1 MMRWLT
7 WICAGAI
14 FLGSCLLFFVEPMAA
29 KQLLP
34 LLGGSASVWTTCL
47 VFFQTTLLLG
57 YLLAHWLVTSF
68 RPRAQAAMYLGL
80 LAVALALLLAVR
92 PLSFHAATEHP
103 VVSVFLLL
111 TKLIGLP
118 FLLLSAAGPLL
129 QAWYARGFHAGGQ
142 QILPPW
148 RLFALSNLGSLLA
161 LMLYPVV
168 IEPRFNLHAQMLVWI
183 CGFGLFMAACGV
195 VLLRGS
201 SSSDEKQEA
210 KARVLADAPPSTASR
225 ALWFLLA
232 ACGSL
237 MLCAVTN
244 YLSQNIVAIPL
255 LWILPLAVYL
265 LSFVV
270 VFQGNFYPRWLVL
283 IFLLLALAAIGAGIR
298 YELSDQSQVVPIRI
312 MVPIFCAA
320 LFIFCVF
327 CHGELHRLRPAP
339 RYLTSFYLLI
349 AAGGAAGAFLVGIG
363 APLVFRANYEMVCGL
378 VMISAMAVIV
388 TWKLGIFSRLLW
400 AAATVAMLWLI
411 VFEARGY
418 GHDAIVQQRGFY
430 GTLRVTEMR
439 IPGTEVTRILYHGTI
454 EHGVQLMG
462 GARRHEPISYYA
474 RHSGAGLAL
483 DFCCSGR
490 KRRVA
495 VIGLGTGTL
504 AAYGREGDVFRFY
517 EIDPLVE
524 RIANNIF
531 TYLYDSSA
539 AIEIVPGDARVS
551 MTQEPLQN
559 YDVIAIDAFSGDAIP
574 VHLLT
579 AEAIQLYQRH
589 LRPGGILAFH
599 ISSQYLDLAPVLR
612 QQADHAGLH
621 CVLVSSEEDEEQ
633 EISAADWVLITS
645 DEEFLARPNI
655 AKVSEKIELKPGLR
669 LWSDDYNSLLPLLRH
684 QRLAFWRPAEKD
696 KQ

>member
-1 MMRWLT
+1 MMRWLPR
-7 WICAGAI
+7 ICASAI
-14 FLGSCLLFFVEPMAA
+14 FLGSCLLFFVEPMVA

-68 RPRAQAAMYLGL
+68 RPRTQAATYLGL
-80 LAVALALLLAVR
+80 LASAFVLLLAIS
-92 PLSFHAATEHP
+92 PHSLHAATEHP
-103 VVSVFLLL
+103 AVSVFLLL
-111 TKLIGLP
+111 TRLIGLP

-129 QAWYARGFHAGGQ
+129 QSWYARGFHARGQ
-142 QILPPW
+142 QTLPPW

-161 LMLYPVV
+161 LTLYPVV

-183 CGFGLFMAACGV
+183 CGFGLFMVACGV

-201 SSSDEKQEA
+201 NSSDEKQEVEA
-210 KARVLADAPPSTASR
+210 KALSDAAPSAASR
-225 ALWFLLA
+225 SLWFLLA

-255 LWILPLAVYL
+255 LWILPLTVYL

-283 IFLLLALAAIGAGIR
+283 VFLFLALAGTAAGIR

-312 MVPIFCAA
+312 MVPLFCAA
-320 LFIFCVF
+320 LFILCVF

-339 RYLTSFYLLI
+339 RYVTSFYLLI

-378 VMISAMAVIV
+378 VMISAIALIV
-388 TWKLGIFSRLLW
+388 TWKLGVFSRLLW
-400 AAATVAMLWLI
+400 AATTAAMVWLI
-411 VFEARGY
+411 IFEARGY
-418 GHDAIVQQRGFY
+418 SHDAIVQLRGFY
-430 GTLRVTEMR
+430 GTLRVTETR

-462 GARRHEPISYYA
+462 GARRHEPTSYYA
-474 RHSGAGLAL
+474 HNSGAGLAL
-483 DFCCSGR
+483 DFCCPGR

-524 RIANNIF
+524 RMANNIF
-531 TYLYDSSA
+531 TYLHDSPA
-539 AIEIVPGDARVS
+539 TIEIVPGDARVS
-551 MTQEPLQN
+551 MMQEPPQN

-599 ISSQYLDLAPVLR
+599 VSSQYLDLAPVLR

-621 CVLVSSEEDEEQ
+621 CVLVSSEDDEEQ
-633 EISAADWVLITS
+633 QISGADWVLITS
-645 DEEFLARPNI
+645 DEKFLAWPEI
-655 AKVSEKIELKPGLR
+655 AKASQKIELKPGLR
-669 LWSDDYNSLLPLLRH
+669 LWTDDYNSLLPLLRH

-696 KQ
+696 NK

>member
-14 FLGSCLLFFVEPMAA
+14 FLGSCLLFFVEPMVA

-57 YLLAHWLVTSF
+57 YLLAHWLVTSL
-68 RPRAQAAMYLGL
+68 RPRAQAATYLGL
-80 LAVALALLLAVR
+80 LAAAFFLLLVTR
-92 PLSFHAATEHP
+92 HLSLHAATEHP
-103 VVSVFLLL
+103 VLSVFLLL
-111 TKLIGLP
+111 ARLIGLP

-129 QAWYARGFHAGGQ
+129 QSWYARGFHAGGRQ
-142 QILPPW
+142 TLPPW

-161 LMLYPVV
+161 LTLYPVV
-168 IEPRFNLHAQMLVWI
+168 IEPRFNLHAQMVIWI
-183 CGFGLFMAACGV
+183 CGFGLFMVACGV

-201 SSSDEKQEA
+201 NSSDEKQEVEA
-210 KARVLADAPPSTASR
+210 KALSDAAPSAASR

-255 LWILPLAVYL
+255 LWILPLTVYL

-283 IFLLLALAAIGAGIR
+283 FFLLLALAGTAAGIR

-312 MVPIFCAA
+312 MVPLFCAA
-320 LFIFCVF
+320 LFILCVF
-327 CHGELHRLRPAP
+327 CHGELHLLRPAP
-339 RYLTSFYLLI
+339 RYVTSFYLLI

-378 VMISAMAVIV
+378 VMISAMALIV

-400 AAATVAMLWLI
+400 AATTAAMLWLI

-418 GHDAIVQQRGFY
+418 SHDAIVQQRGFY
-430 GTLRVTEMR
+430 GTLRVTETR

-462 GARRHEPISYYA
+462 GARRHEPISYYGH
-474 RHSGAGLAL
+474 HSGAGLAL
-483 DFCCSGR
+483 DFCCPGR

-524 RIANNIF
+524 RMANNIF
-531 TYLYDSSA
+531 TYLHDSPA
-539 AIEIVPGDARVS
+539 TIEIVPGDARVS
-551 MTQEPLQN
+551 MTQEPPEN

-621 CVLVSSEEDEEQ
+621 CVLVSSEDDEEQ
-633 EISAADWVLITS
+633 QISGADWVLITS
-645 DEEFLARPNI
+645 DEKFLSWPEI
-655 AKVSEKIELKPGLR
+655 AKASQKIELKPGLR
-669 LWSDDYNSLLPLLRH
+669 LWTDDYNSLLPLLRH
-684 QRLAFWRPAEKD
+684 QRLAFWRPAAKD
-696 KQ
+696 NQ

>member
-7 WICAGAI
+7 WTCAGAI

-34 LLGGSASVWTTCL
+34 LLGGSAAVWTTCL
-47 VFFQTTLLLG
+47 VFFQATLLLG

-68 RPRAQAAMYLGL
+68 RPRIQAVIYPGL
-80 LAVALALLLAVR
+80 LAAALLLLLAVR
-92 PLSFHAATEHP
+92 PFALHAVTEHP
-103 VVSVFLLL
+103 AVSVFLLL
-111 TKLIGLP
+111 TRLIGLP

-129 QAWYARGFHAGGQ
+129 QSWYARGFHADQQ

-148 RLFALSNLGSLLA
+148 RLFALSNFGSLLA
-161 LMLYPVV
+161 LALYPVV
-168 IEPRFNLHAQMLVWI
+168 IEPRFNLHVQMLVWI
-183 CGFGLFMAACGV
+183 GGFGLFTAACSV
-195 VLLRGS
+195 VLLRGGRS
-201 SSSDEKQEA
+201 FDNQQKVETDT
-210 KARVLADAPPSTASR
+210 LADAAPGSASR
-225 ALWFLLA
+225 ILWFLLA

-255 LWILPLAVYL
+255 LWILPLTVYL

-283 IFLLLALAAIGAGIR
+283 VFLLLALAAIGAGIC
-298 YELSDQSQVVPIRI
+298 YELSDQAQVIPIRI

-320 LFIFCVF
+320 LFIFCLF

-349 AAGGAAGAFLVGIG
+349 AAGGTAGAFLVGIG

-378 VMISAMAVIV
+378 VMISAMALIV

-400 AAATVAMLWLI
+400 TAATAAMLWLI

-418 GHDAIVQQRGFY
+418 SHDAIVQQRGFY
-430 GTLRVTEMR
+430 GTLRVTETRM
-439 IPGTEVTRILYHGTI
+439 PGSEATRILYHGTI

-474 RHSGAGLAL
+474 HHSGAGLAL
-483 DFCCSGR
+483 DFCCAER

-531 TYLYDSSA
+531 TYLHDSPA
-539 AIEIVPGDARVS
+539 MIEIVPGDARVS
-551 MTQEPLQN
+551 MTQEPPQN

-579 AEAIQLYQRH
+579 AEAMQLYQRH

-645 DEEFLARPNI
+645 DEKFLARPNI
-655 AKVSEKIELKPGLR
+655 AKVSEKIEPKPGLR
-669 LWSDDYNSLLPLLRH
+669 LWTDDYNSLLPLLRH
-684 QRLAFWRPAEKD
+684 QKLAFWRPAEKD
-696 KQ
+696 K